1 MKSYCKLGGMKC
13 EHLKKTVRRKP
24 DLCFWYRNRGMAE
37 HSIAIERLVLCPKV
51 QSEKLERT

>member
-1 MKSYCKLGGMKC
+1 MKSYCKLGKTKC

-24 DLCFWYRNRGMAE
+24 DLCFYYRERGMTE
-37 HSIAIERLVLCPKV
+37 HSVSIERLVLCPKV